1 MRKKTFIAVWHK
13 IQRDGCKENANL
25 CSYLKFVKKVAFF
38 KKFGHSG
45 CANFGKAN
53 SKVADI
59 LLFSKLCV
67 KTLRGKW
74 RKCVLLHPIDKKFT

>member
-59 LLFSKLCV
+59 LLFSKVCFVASKLFEGDV
-67 KTLRGKW
+67 ENA
-74 RKCVLLHPIDKKFT
+74 FSSY